1 MASIA
6 IDGRKYFDFGIGTT
20 IQQLIRSLS
29 DLKSHHR
36 FIVYTDVA
44 DHSNIVLPFGW
55 ENRPISYKKYS
66 VGEIVKF
73 GRQIRK
79 ERVDLFHEPHYTL
92 PIGLR
97 DCSVVT
103 INDMIHVRFPEFFS
117 VAQRGYAYAMIR
129 HAVAHS
135 RIVIAISEFTKN
147 DILRSFKVKEEK
159 IRAIPLGVGTEF
171 RPGRENALLDQF
183 RQKFHLQN
191 EYILYVGNTKPHK
204 GIGTLLEAY
213 KGIRSSNELDLVF
226 VGGSVMQDPILSQQI
241 DQLGGAAGIR
251 DLGRISSDDLISAY
265 NGARCLVMPSLYEG
279 FGLPVL
285 EAMACGTPVVSSDA
299 GSLPEVVGNG
309 GLMFKAG
316 KSHELMGVLQD
327 LLRDPRLKNELIQKG
342 LERAQRYTWR
352 NTAQRTLDVYEEILK
367 SK

>member
-29 DLKSHHR
+29 DLNSHHR
-36 FIVYTDVA
+36 FALYTEVA
-44 DHSNIVLPFGW
+44 DEAKIVLPPGW
-55 ENRPISYKKYS
+55 ERRPISYKKYS
-66 VGEIVKF
+66 IGEIVMF
-73 GRQIRK
+73 GRQIKK
-79 ERVDLFHEPHYTL
+79 EHVDVFHEPHYTL

-103 INDMIHVRFPEFFS
+103 INDMIHVRFPEFFNL
-117 VAQRGYAYAMIR
+117 AQRGYAYAMIR
-129 HAVAHS
+129 HALAHS
-135 RIVIAISEFTKN
+135 RIVITISDFTKN
-147 DILRSFKVKEEK
+147 DILRSFGVKEEK
-159 IRAIPLGVGTEF
+159 IRAIPLGVGAEF
-171 RPGRENALLDQF
+171 RPRRDDAVLGLF

-213 KGIRSSNELDLVF
+213 KGIHPRGELDLVF
-226 VGGSVMQDPILSQQI
+226 VGGSVMEDPILSQQI
-241 DQLGGAAGIR
+241 DRLDVSSRIH
-251 DLGRISSDDLISAY
+251 DLGRIASDDLISAY

-285 EAMACGTPVVSSDA
+285 EAMACGTPVITSDA
-299 GSLPEVVGNG
+299 AALPEVVGDS

-316 KSHELMGVLQD
+316 NSHELMGVLQD
-327 LLRDPRLKNELIQKG
+327 LIRDHQLEKELIQKG
-342 LERAQRYTWR
+342 LKRAQRFTWR
-352 NTAQRTLDVYEEILK
+352 NTARQTLDVYEEILK
-367 SK
+367 FK